1 MKHYFFV
8 ENNTGEEFL
17 VGANTLK
24 EAEII
29 AYDVG
34 VEIANN
40 YGEQAAVEFY
50 YEMDGIEA
58 EMSGLDEY

>member
-1 MKHYFFV
+1 MKHYYFV

-17 VGANTLK
+17 AGANTLK

-40 YGEQAAVEFY
+40 YCEQAAVEFY

>member
-1 MKHYFFV
+1 MKHYYFV

-17 VGANTLK
+17 VGADTLA
-24 EAEII
+24 EAYII
-29 AYDVG
+29 ADDVG

-50 YEMDGIEA
+50 YEMDEIEA
-58 EMSGLDEY
+58 EASGLDEY

>member
-1 MKHYFFV
+1 MKHYYFV

-24 EAEII
+24 EAELI

>member
-1 MKHYFFV
+1 MKHYYFV

>member
-1 MKHYFFV
+1 MKHYYFI

-29 AYDVG
+29 ADDVSID
-34 VEIANN
+34 IANN
-40 YGEQAAVEFY
+40 YGEYADVEFL
-50 YEMDGIEA
+50 YEMDEIEA
-58 EMSGLDEY
+58 EASGLDEY

>member
-1 MKHYFFV
+1 MKHYYFI

-17 VGANTLK
+17 VGADTLK

-34 VEIANN
+34 MDFALN
-40 YGEQAAVEFY
+40 YGKFSDVKYQ
-50 YEMDGIEA
+50 YEMDEIEA

>member
-1 MKHYFFV
+1 MKHYYFV

-34 VEIANN
+34 VEIADN

>member
-1 MKHYFFV
+1 MKHYYFI

-24 EAEII
+24 EAEIV
-29 AYDVG
+29 AYDVA

-40 YGEQAAVEFY
+40 YGELADVEFQ
-50 YEMDGIEA
+50 YEMSEFVA
-58 EMSGLDEY
+58 ENSGLDEY

>member
-34 VEIANN
+34 VEIVNV
-40 YGEQAAVEFY
+40 YGELADVEFC
-50 YEMDGIEA
+50 YEMDEA
-58 EMSGLDEY
+58 EAEASGLDEY

>member
-1 MKHYFFV
+1 MKHYYFV

-40 YGEQAAVEFY
+40 YGEQAAVEFQ
-50 YEMDGIEA
+50 YEMSDFLA
-58 EMSGLDEY
+58 ENSGLDEY

>member
-1 MKHYFFV
+1 MKHYYFI

-40 YGEQAAVEFY
+40 YGEQAAVEFC

-58 EMSGLDEY
+58 EASGLDEY

>member
-1 MKHYFFV
+1 MKHYYFV

-17 VGANTLK
+17 VGADTLA

-34 VEIANN
+34 VDIANN
-40 YGEQAAVEFY
+40 YGELADVEFM
-50 YEMDGIEA
+50 YEMDEVEA
-58 EMSGLDEY
+58 ETSGLDEY

>member
-1 MKHYFFV
+1 MKHFYFI

-29 AYDVG
+29 ADDVSID
-34 VEIANN
+34 IANN
-40 YGEQAAVEFY
+40 YGEYADVEFL
-50 YEMDGIEA
+50 YEMDEIEA
-58 EMSGLDEY
+58 EASGLDEY

>member
-17 VGANTLK
+17 VGAHNLR